1 MKCADPVNQVYCQP
15 QPPATSCLA
24 PTQGCTEIALCTGV
38 KISDSVFNFGGI
50 QYQQKSPRCSPPA
63 AGFMEFRNI
72 VLEASDYPLLD
83 IVGDSNANQTTRATF
98 GMLTVDVSPNAR
110 P

>member
-1 MKCADPVNQVYCQP
+1 M
-15 QPPATSCLA
+15 CLA
-24 PTQGCTEIALCTGV
+24 QPGRNEIALCTGV

>member
-1 MKCADPVNQVYCQP
+1 
-15 QPPATSCLA
+15 
-24 PTQGCTEIALCTGV
+24 
-38 KISDSVFNFGGI
+38 
-50 QYQQKSPRCSPPA
+50 
-63 AGFMEFRNI
+63 MEFRNI

-110 P
+110 L

>member
-1 MKCADPVNQVYCQP
+1 MRQPGRNQ
-15 QPPATSCLA
+15 
-24 PTQGCTEIALCTGV
+24 IALCTGV

-83 IVGDSNANQTTRATF
+83 IVGDSNANQDHGLAVPLKDWTRNR
-98 GMLTVDVSPNAR
+98 SQAR
-110 P
+110 QAVISA